1 MGGRRVTPS
10 GTASGALVGLAAT
23 LATAA
28 VPYRGPV
35 VRVSNECVPRDHPD
49 CSGAVLAAGL
59 PLYWVSDS
67 PWVSAIGT
75 LSPFGEDPVRGW
87 ALGADVAFWSA
98 AFAVGARAWRRRAD
112 RAA

>member
-1 MGGRRVTPS
+1 MGGRRVTLPEAAYA
-10 GTASGALVGLAAT
+10 GLVGLAVT
-23 LATAA
+23 LATFQ
-28 VPYRGPV
+28 VQYRGPV
-35 VRVSNECVPRDHPD
+35 VRTSNECVPRDHPD

-59 PLYWVSDS
+59 PFYWVSDS

-75 LSPFGEDPVRGW
+75 LSPIGEDPVRGW
-87 ALGADVAFWSA
+87 AFGADVAFWGA